1 MASFFRDLFS
11 ALVPWS
17 VGCAFACVCLSSKK
31 VKMMYQSRD
40 MSSGIASS
48 GLVIIVS
55 QAMDKDMK
63 KKKKKASLSCS
74 WCLRVD
80 AKLNE
85 MKKKIWKGK
94 GIAPR
99 KKRRNQPTLCWRR
112 SPHVY
117 YYIIFFI
124 WNKQKMG
131 KTRWWKGRRETTNKE
146 EEMSR
151 LRMVVDRGTVR

>member
-63 KKKKKASLSCS
+63 KKKKKKKKKASLRCS
-74 WCLRVD
+74 
-80 AKLNE
+80 
-85 MKKKIWKGK
+85 
-94 GIAPR
+94 
-99 KKRRNQPTLCWRR
+99 
-112 SPHVY
+112 
-117 YYIIFFI
+117 
-124 WNKQKMG
+124 
-131 KTRWWKGRRETTNKE
+131 
-146 EEMSR
+146 
-151 LRMVVDRGTVR
+151 